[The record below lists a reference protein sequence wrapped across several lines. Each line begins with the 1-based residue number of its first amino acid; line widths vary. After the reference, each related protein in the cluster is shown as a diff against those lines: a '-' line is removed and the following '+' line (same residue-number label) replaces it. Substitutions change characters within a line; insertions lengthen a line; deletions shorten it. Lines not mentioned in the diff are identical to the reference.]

1 MLLNDFFTIDSF
13 QQDETDLTVNIS
25 LNPKHA
31 IYKGHFPNQP
41 VVPGVC
47 MMQIVAELTSEALGK
62 EVLIKKAN
70 QAKFLIPIIPDK
82 NPDLSVN
89 IKYVEQDGGQFKV
102 TGSIY
107 NAELTFF
114 KFKGVLGA

>member
-1 MLLNDFFTIDSF
+1 MLLNNFFAINDFKDNDNTIDSTIKL
-13 QQDETDLTVNIS
+13 DVNHS
-25 LNPKHA
+25 
-31 IYKGHFPNQP
+31 IYKGHFPSQP

-47 MMQIVAELTSEALGK
+47 MMQIIAELTSEALKK
-62 EVLIKKAN
+62 EVLIKKAT

-82 NPDLSVN
+82 NPELSVN
-89 IKYVEQDGGQFKV
+89 IKYTEQDGEQFKV

-107 NAELTFF
+107 SAELTFF

>member
-13 QQDETDLTVNIS
+13 QYDDSEVTTNIR
-25 LNPKHA
+25 LNQEHA
-31 IYKGHFPNQP
+31 IYEGHFPQQA

-47 MMQIVAELTSEALGK
+47 MMQMIAELTSKALDK
-62 EVLIKKAN
+62 ELLIKKAS

-82 NPDLSVN
+82 NPELSVN
-89 IKYVEQDGGQFKV
+89 IKYAEQDGGEFKV

-107 NAELTFF
+107 NTELTFF
-114 KFKGVLGA
+114 KFKGVLGI